1 MKKLGWIIVLAGGMG
16 LLAGGCKSA
25 QKDKD
30 AQAEANKP
38 PLDAKFET
46 QQDPP
51 IKAKTRFAA
60 GQLAE
65 SQGKLN
71 KAIEQYWE
79 AVRIEPKYKE
89 PLFRL
94 GVVYCQLKHYP
105 DAIVAWKQY
114 LKATDGDPTGYSN
127 LGFCH
132 ELAGQHDEAEKAY
145 RKGIEKDPKNV
156 PCRVNYGL
164 MLARDNRIAEG
175 TIQLQA
181 VLTPA
186 EVHYNL
192 ASVYEFQGRKEMA
205 RGEYRKA
212 LTLDPNL
219 ADAEVRLSILK

>member
-1 MKKLGWIIVLAGGMG
+1 MKKLTVSIVTLAA
-16 LLAGGCKSA
+16 LSVAGCANHNK
-25 QKDKD
+25 KD
-30 AQAEANKP
+30 ATASAKP
-38 PLDAKFET
+38 PIDTKFET
-46 QQDPP
+46 MQDPP
-51 IKAKTRFAA
+51 IKAKTHFAA
-60 GQLAE
+60 GQVAE
-65 SQGKLN
+65 SQGRMN

-79 AVRIEPKYKE
+79 AVRIEPKYKD

-114 LKATDGDPTGYSN
+114 VKATDGDPTGYSN

-132 ELAGQHDEAEKAY
+132 ELANQHDEAEKAY
-145 RKGIEKDPKNV
+145 RKGIERDPKNV

-164 MLARDNRIAEG
+164 MLARDNRIAEA

-192 ASVYEFQGRKEMA
+192 ASVY
-205 RGEYRKA
+205 
-212 LTLDPNL
+212 
-219 ADAEVRLSILK
+219 